1 MLSVSGMFKL
11 IVIGTS
17 LGGLHALQVLLNLLP
32 KSFPVPVAI
41 VQHRHKGS
49 DEILRA
55 LLQNYSRLIVK
66 ETQDKEDIL
75 PGFVYLAP
83 ANYHLLVED
92 GGIAPCP
99 HFALS
104 IDDPVTYAR
113 PSIDVLFETA
123 ADVYAQK
130 VIGVLLT
137 GANYDGV
144 QGMTRIKARGG
155 KTLVEDPSTAFCPIM
170 PEAAITAGVVDKI
183 LPLVGIA
190 DFLVKICQF

>member
-1 MLSVSGMFKL
+1 MFKL

-17 LGGLHALQVLLNLLP
+17 FGGLHALQVLLKVLP

-55 LLQNYSRLIVK
+55 SLQDYSHLIVK
-66 ETQDKEDIL
+66 ETQDKEEIL
-75 PGFVYLAP
+75 PGYVYLAP
-83 ANYHLLVED
+83 ANYHLLVE
-92 GGIAPCP
+92 GEGIAPYP
-99 HFALS
+99 YFALS
-104 IDDPVTYAR
+104 TDDPVTYAR
-113 PSIDVLFETA
+113 PSIDVLFDTA
-123 ADVYAQK
+123 ADVYGEK

-137 GANYDGV
+137 GANHDGV
-144 QGMTRIKARGG
+144 RGLTRIKARGG

-183 LPLVGIA
+183 LPLVNIA